1 MPGRRYG
8 GYSIGGRYVRVSRR
22 HQAAGPGCA
31 AIMAVAAVLVALL
44 AALA

>member
-1 MPGRRYG
+1 VPGRRYG
-8 GYSIGGRYVRVSRR
+8 GYSVGGRYVRVSRR

-31 AIMAVAAVLVALL
+31 VILAVAAMVAIL

>member
-8 GYSIGGRYVRVSRR
+8 GYSVGGRYVRVSRR

-31 AIMAVAAVLVALL
+31 VILAIAAMVALL